1 MVIIFFSFPETLDV
15 GRTKRGS
22 GGFGSTS
29 LNDKKFFVID
39 ESVSMAV
46 NDKVIIDSV
55 DNNIGK
61 IIIDS
66 DLSGSDNFEEVG

>member
-1 MVIIFFSFPETLDV
+1 M
-15 GRTKRGS
+15 
-22 GGFGSTS
+22 
-29 LNDKKFFVID
+29 
-39 ESVSMAV
+39 
-46 NDKVIIDSV
+46 KVYRWLLMINDSV